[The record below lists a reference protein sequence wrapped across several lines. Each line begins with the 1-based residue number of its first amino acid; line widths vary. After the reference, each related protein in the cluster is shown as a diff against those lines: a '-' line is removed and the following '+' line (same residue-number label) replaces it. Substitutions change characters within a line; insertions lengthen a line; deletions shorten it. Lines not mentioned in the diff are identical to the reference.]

1 MSFFRISKQSF
12 LILAFLLSALLVH
25 AQKSTQKQLEE
36 KKADIKK
43 ELKEINA
50 LLFTNKQTKAAVFSD
65 VENLSYKIERKQEL
79 IKLTNQQ
86 INLLNQEIED
96 NTKSI
101 EKLEKDLFEVKE
113 AYKEMILKSF
123 KSKSGKNRLMFI
135 LSSETFFQAFKR
147 TQYIKQYSL
156 FRKNQAK
163 KIGLISE
170 ELKEIKKE
178 LLFKRDFKEGLL
190 TKNRSTQKTLEIEK
204 KEANNIVSKLRNQEK
219 KYKRNIIAK
228 EKESQKIDKQI
239 DKLIR
244 EAIARSNKNKSS
256 KNPKGFNLT
265 PEAKALAK
273 KFELNKGKL
282 PWPVSR
288 GVVIQKFGTQPHP
301 VVKTAKIK
309 SNGIVI
315 ATEKSQ
321 KVKTVF
327 EGSVLSVLQFRG
339 SNPTVLIQHGNY
351 ITAYKNLSR
360 VFVSKGDRVS
370 SNQYIGEVFTNSSTG
385 KSSIQ
390 FSIFQKTTPLNPLLW
405 ILKMN

>member
-43 ELKEINA
+43 ELKEING

-96 NTKSI
+96 NSKFI

-163 KIGLISE
+163 KIGLISA

-178 LLFKRDFKEGLL
+178 LLYKRDLKQGLL
-190 TKNRSTQKTLEIEK
+190 TKNRSTQKTLESEK
-204 KEANNIVSKLRNQEK
+204 KEAKNIISKLRNKEK

-256 KNPKGFNLT
+256 KNSKGFNLT

-339 SNPTVLIQHGNY
+339 SNPTVLVQHGNY
-351 ITAYKNLSR
+351 ITAYKNLSK
-360 VFVSKGDRVS
+360 VFVSKGDKVS

>member
-1 MSFFRISKQSF
+1 MIFFRISKQSF

-50 LLFTNKQTKAAVFSD
+50 LLFTNKQNKAAVFSD

-96 NTKSI
+96 NSKSI

-163 KIGLISE
+163 KIGLISA

-178 LLFKRDFKEGLL
+178 LLYKRDLKQGLL
-190 TKNRSTQKTLEIEK
+190 TKNRSTQKTLQSEK
-204 KEANNIVSKLRNQEK
+204 KEAKNIISKLRNKEK

-256 KNPKGFNLT
+256 KNSKGFNLT

-339 SNPTVLIQHGNY
+339 SNPTVLVQHGNY
-351 ITAYKNLSR
+351 ITAYKNLSK
-360 VFVSKGDRVS
+360 VFVSKGDKVS